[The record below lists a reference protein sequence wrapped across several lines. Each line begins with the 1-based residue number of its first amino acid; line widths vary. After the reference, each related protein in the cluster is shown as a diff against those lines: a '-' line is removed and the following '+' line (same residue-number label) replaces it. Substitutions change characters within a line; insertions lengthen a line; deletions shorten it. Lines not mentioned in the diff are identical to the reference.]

1 WCWITLLECAVFYNN
16 VRYNSTNTFLIIRSI
31 AVKYL
36 SSVQAVAFAKMR
48 AAFYRAAISLNAP
61 VYSGQAG
68 ESLLS
73 RASSPCFDSC
83 NPLS

>member
-1 WCWITLLECAVFYNN
+1 MFYNN

-31 AVKYL
+31 AIKYL
-36 SSVQAVAFAKMR
+36 NSIQAVAFAKMR
-48 AAFYRAAISLNAP
+48 AASCRTAISLNVP

-73 RASSPCFDSC
+73 RVSSPCFDSY